1 MCAADNVV
9 DVVVHRRWVAQGTG
23 HSAIYV
29 PLALDVRFNGEHH
42 TIRGLDVLD
51 YENSHHNWN
60 DSLRATSGDL
70 EVRWSVRSDFNDPVD
85 FLVYEV
91 NITSGDV
98 VVVPT
103 TRVFSP

>member
-1 MCAADNVV
+1 M
-9 DVVVHRRWVAQGTG
+9 VHRRWVAQGTG

-91 NITSGDV
+91 TITSGDV

-103 TRVFSP
+103 TRVFAP